1 MSLQNSSFSAEP
13 RIEDS
18 ILFEVNEQTLTD
30 MNLTE
35 HISRLEV
42 VDFLS
47 SKWGDFWETQLTKTE
62 STSTTC
68 EKS

>member
-1 MSLQNSSFSAEP
+1 MYSVSP

-18 ILFEVNEQTLTD
+18 ILFEVNEQTLTE

-42 VDFLS
+42 AMHLG
-47 SKWGDFWETQLTKTE
+47 SKWDGFWATR
-62 STSTTC
+62 
-68 EKS
+68 

>member
-1 MSLQNSSFSAEP
+1 MQASSQSFSEP

-18 ILFEVNEQTLTD
+18 ILFDINDQTLLD

-42 VDFLS
+42 SLS
-47 SKWGDFWETQLTKTE
+47 LVSK
-62 STSTTC
+62 
-68 EKS
+68 